1 MTQKDM
7 INFTKRENVIFV
19 NIGEPALTTKSMNK
33 QRKTS

>member
-19 NIGEPALTTKSMNK
+19 NIAEPALTTKSMNK
-33 QRKTS
+33 RRKTS